1 METNTM
7 ARTAGAENEETLP
20 WWMNPVNIVLLVVTA
35 AVLMGAI
42 GFVVGEQRGQSS
54 NNASDVGFLQ
64 DMRIHHEQAVNMGL
78 IYLDASSAAIDAEG
92 GSPSRGTLRLIA
104 REIIVNQSNESGRMV
119 QLLRQ
124 FGANETNESD
134 QVMAWMGEPTPLAQM
149 PGYASDEQLV
159 ALRNARGAEA
169 DTLFAELMIA
179 HHEGGV
185 HMAEHVAMHG
195 ANDEVVALANSM
207 VSSQQGEI
215 NEMKMLLAAI

>member
-1 METNTM
+1 
-7 ARTAGAENEETLP
+7 
-20 WWMNPVNIVLLVVTA
+20 
-35 AVLMGAI
+35 
-42 GFVVGEQRGQSS
+42 
-54 NNASDVGFLQ
+54 
-64 DMRIHHEQAVNMGL
+64 
-78 IYLDASSAAIDAEG
+78 
-92 GSPSRGTLRLIA
+92 
-104 REIIVNQSNESGRMV
+104 
-119 QLLRQ
+119 
-124 FGANETNESD
+124 
-134 QVMAWMGEPTPLAQM
+134 MAWMGEPTPLAQM